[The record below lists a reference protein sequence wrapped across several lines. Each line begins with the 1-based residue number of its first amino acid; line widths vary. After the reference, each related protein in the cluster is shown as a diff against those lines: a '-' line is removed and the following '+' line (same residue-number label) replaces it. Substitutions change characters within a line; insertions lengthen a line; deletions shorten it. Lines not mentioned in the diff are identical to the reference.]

1 MIKKANHEFSLRAM
15 MLFLAAF
22 ALSCAPE
29 QLPDDENN
37 NGNDDP
43 GNVETPVNPDD
54 NEEAIPDGVVRLY
67 LNDASVPACHLSF
80 FDQRVYTGSAHSD
93 PTDQCISGI
102 MYKSAA

>member
-1 MIKKANHEFSLRAM
+1 

-29 QLPDDENN
+29 QLPDDNN

-54 NEEAIPDGVVRLY
+54 NEESIPDGVVRLY
-67 LNDASVPACHLSF
+67 LNDASVRTAF
-80 FDQRVYTGSAHSD
+80 GVGVTEWGTVQVNGAEYQAKTNDAGR
-93 PTDQCISGI
+93 
-102 MYKSAA
+102 MYVDVLKQ